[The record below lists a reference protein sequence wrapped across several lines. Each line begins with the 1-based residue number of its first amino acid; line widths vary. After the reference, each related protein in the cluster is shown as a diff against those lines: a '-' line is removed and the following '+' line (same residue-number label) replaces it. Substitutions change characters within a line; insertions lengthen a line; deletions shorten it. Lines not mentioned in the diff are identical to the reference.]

1 VFSVST
7 FVFVSARNERV
18 VIQQLFNSDPF
29 LPERLSMVEGQLRR
43 RGIRDE
49 NVLRAMAEVPR
60 HEFIPINY
68 REQAYQDKPV
78 PIGED
83 QTISQPYIVAAMIS
97 SLQVEPSHTVLEIGT
112 GTGYQAAVLSRLSGK
127 VVSIERHAALADEAR
142 RLFERLGYDNISVIV
157 GDGSLGLPGHAPY
170 DRIIVAAAA
179 PSIPEPLLQQL
190 NDNGRIVIPVGTTE
204 VQVLQLARKSGGE
217 IFTSN
222 LESCRFVPLLGEGGF
237 SPRNF

>member
-43 RGIRDE
+43 RGIHDE

-60 HEFIPINY
+60 HEFIPTNY
-68 REQAYQDKPV
+68 REEAYQDKPV